1 MEEKRRGTL
10 RRVIRLA
17 LPAVFEN
24 VMFTLV
30 NIVDV
35 AMVGSLGAVATAA
48 AALNAQPMWLAYA
61 VTMIAAGGAS
71 VLVARCW
78 GAKDYALAGRYA
90 AQAVVLG
97 ALIGLCM
104 TAAAEFGA
112 GLYVALMHAAPDVAP
127 DAAAYMRIVGASL
140 PFLVAERTMAGVLQ
154 SAGDTVTPMKI
165 SVAANLCNVAGN
177 FLLIYPRRNL
187 DWLGGLPVWGMGWG
201 VRGAAVS
208 TAVSIVLAAAAMAAA
223 LRRRRDELELSAP
236 RFLRFEKKR
245 LDDLL
250 RVGLPIAAERIV
262 LSSGQILYMSVISAL
277 GTVAVSAHY
286 LATTAEGVCYN
297 PVYGIAIA
305 ATTLVGQALGAGD
318 ERRAEAEG
326 RACIHLCLAVMAVV
340 STGMYFGAE
349 WLIRVFTSDA
359 AVIEQG
365 ARALRIVAWVETLF
379 GAALTSSGALRG
391 AGDTVVPLWLGI
403 FSMMGLRLGAAWLF
417 VNKLG
422 LGLAGAWYAMDLD
435 VGVRG
440 ALLWLY
446 FNSGRWKLKSRRLAA
461 RTGQ

>member
-1 MEEKRRGTL
+1 M
-10 RRVIRLA
+10 
-17 LPAVFEN
+17 
-24 VMFTLV
+24 
-30 NIVDV
+30 
-35 AMVGSLGAVATAA
+35 
-48 AALNAQPMWLAYA
+48 
-61 VTMIAAGGAS
+61 AS
-71 VLVARCW
+71 
-78 GAKDYALAGRYA
+78 
-90 AQAVVLG
+90 
-97 ALIGLCM
+97 
-104 TAAAEFGA
+104 
-112 GLYVALMHAAPDVAP
+112 
-127 DAAAYMRIVGASL
+127 
-140 PFLVAERTMAGVLQ
+140 VLQ

-177 FLLIYPRRNL
+177 FLLIYPSRNL

-208 TAVSIVLAAAAMAAA
+208 TAVSIVLAAVAMAAA
-223 LRRRRDELELSAP
+223 LRRRRSDLQLSAP

-245 LDDLL
+245 LNDLL

-277 GTVAVSAHY
+277 GTVSVSAHY

-326 RACIHLCLAVMAVV
+326 RACIHLCLGVMAAV

-391 AGDTVVPLWLGI
+391 AGDTTAPLWLGI
-403 FSMMGLRLGAAWLF
+403 FSMLGLRLGAAWMF
-417 VNKLG
+417 VNRLG

-435 VGVRG
+435 LGVRG